1 MTPPSHLIGEI
12 DKRAVDRQLPDG
24 SPYRSLS
31 LADVLHLSKQFIV
44 SGREVELRA
53 LENGVVPERYAR
65 NLNALSL
72 DDQMRLLQSRVS
84 VIGLGGLGGAVTEIL
99 ARIGIG
105 RLSLFDADHFED
117 SNLNRQ
123 FLSNIDD
130 LGSPKA
136 EAAAT
141 RLGRINPSVEV
152 HTAKIRVDKENS
164 EALLEGSDAIVDCL
178 DNIQTRF
185 IIEDTARTI
194 GCPLVSAA
202 VAGASGYLTTVFPSD
217 PGLISVFGPREAAAE
232 KGSEASLGCLPQA
245 VTFLATLECSEI
257 IKIILRRGS
266 LLRGKLLTADMM
278 DNTFEILDLH

>member
-1 MTPPSHLIGEI
+1 MTLPSLLIDEI
-12 DKRAVDRQLPDG
+12 ANRAVDRKLPDG

-31 LADVLHLSKQFIV
+31 LMDSLQLARRYDLM
-44 SGREVELRA
+44 GWEVEIGA

-65 NLNALSL
+65 NLHMMSPE
-72 DDQMRLLQSRVS
+72 DQVQLLQSRVS

-123 FLSNIDD
+123 FLSNLDEV
-130 LGSPKA
+130 GSPKA
-136 EAAAT
+136 EAAAA
-141 RLGRINPSVEV
+141 RVGRINPSVEV
-152 HTAKIRVDKENS
+152 HAAKVLVGRENA
-164 EALLEGSDAIVDCL
+164 EALLRNSDGIVDCL

-185 IIEDTARTI
+185 VIEDAARRL

-202 VAGASGYLTTVFPSD
+202 VAGASGHLTTVFPSD
-217 PGLISVFGPREAAAE
+217 PGLVSVFGPRDAAAE

-257 IKIILRRGS
+257 IKILLGRGA
-266 LLRGKLLTADMM
+266 LLRGKLLTADLM
-278 DNTFEILDLH
+278 DNTFEILRLQ